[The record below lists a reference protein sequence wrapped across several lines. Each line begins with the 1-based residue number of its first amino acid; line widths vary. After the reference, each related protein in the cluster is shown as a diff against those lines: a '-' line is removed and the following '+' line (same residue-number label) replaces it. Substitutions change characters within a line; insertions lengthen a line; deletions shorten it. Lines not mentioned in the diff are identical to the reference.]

1 MKTLILDAVTK
12 SITAVMAGA
21 AATTNP
27 DFTSHYADVT
37 ATAFTEA
44 ANDGVFN
51 GTTPVTPVAAP
62 AAATRRVIKCITI
75 QNRDTAAVVI
85 TLNYVSAGGTR
96 QLWKGT
102 LAVGDTFTLDGS
114 YDNNGNLKT
123 VIYAAGLVTTQHTHA
138 KLVSSNAA
146 VDPALS
152 ADAAGALTAA
162 IAPFTLTGGQ
172 LKFPA
177 AQNAS
182 ADVNTLD
189 DYEEG
194 TWAITVTGSTG
205 TAGDWAQTVTFANY
219 TKIGRV
225 VMVTEGIT
233 VDNIGSYTGGLQIS
247 LPFTG
252 VTPEASNG
260 ALEARGITYTADYL
274 TVRSW
279 NIALAHVVPSVSNT
293 HAAAVLQYSALA
305 NGDGFFFTMTYHT
318 TT

>member
-177 AQNAS
+177 TQNAS
-182 ADVNTLD
+182 ADANTLD

-194 TWAITVTGSTG
+194 TWTAAMTCGTSGTITINAATG
-205 TAGDWAQTVTFANY
+205 AY
-219 TKIGRV
+219 TKIGRT
-225 VMVTEGIT
+225 VTVTGALSIT
-233 VDNIGSYTGGLQIS
+233 SVSSPVGAWNITG
-247 LPFTG
+247 LPFTVATG
-252 VTPEASNG
+252 AQFTAAAALLLDGLEVGAITSMMARTSAGSSQITIYRYAAGALDNG
-260 ALEARGITYTADYL
+260 A
-274 TVRSW
+274 
-279 NIALAHVVPSVSNT
+279 AHAK
-293 HAAAVLQYSALA
+293 AAAAINISC
-305 NGDGFFFTMTYHT
+305 TYFAA
-318 TT
+318 